1 MAKSPKKPA
10 AAFFDVDNTLV
21 RGSTSYQF
29 GKEAYRRKFFPRK
42 DFIAFAWHQVVFLS
56 KGETEHMLSA
66 IKDRALELVKGRSY
80 DEMIKLVA
88 EVYKGEIK
96 QRVWPETAK
105 IAQQHIEAGREV
117 WLITAAPQEMGAEIA
132 KQLGLT
138 GALGTQLKHIDGILT
153 GEIVGKPLHGKQKAK
168 AIKKLA
174 KDRGFSLRKSFAYS
188 DSHNDLPMLTTV
200 GHAVAV
206 NPDKLLKIY
215 AKSAGWKIYDFKRK
229 ELRLQKKTAKKEIK
243 IGKRG

>member
-1 MAKSPKKPA
+1 MTKSQKKTA

-42 DFIAFAWHQVVFLS
+42 DFIAFAWHQIIFLT

-66 IKDRALELVKGRSY
+66 IRDRALELVKGRSY
-80 DEMIKLVA
+80 SEMIKLVT
-88 EVYKGEIK
+88 EVYNQEIK

-117 WLITAAPQEMGAEIA
+117 WLITAAPQEMGEEIA

-138 GALGTQLKHIDGILT
+138 GALGTRLKHIDGTLT

-168 AIKKLA
+168 AIKALA
-174 KDRGFSLRKSFAYS
+174 KERGFSLKKSFAYS
-188 DSHNDLPMLTTV
+188 DSHNDLPMLTAV

-215 AKSAGWKIYDFKRK
+215 AKSAGWKIYDFKRR
-229 ELRLQKKTAKKEIK
+229 ELRLQRKTAKEEIK

>member
-1 MAKSPKKPA
+1 
-10 AAFFDVDNTLV
+10 
-21 RGSTSYQF
+21 
-29 GKEAYRRKFFPRK
+29 
-42 DFIAFAWHQVVFLS
+42 
-56 KGETEHMLSA
+56 
-66 IKDRALELVKGRSY
+66 
-80 DEMIKLVA
+80 MIDLVA
-88 EVYKGEIK
+88 NVYQSNIK
-96 QRVWPETAK
+96 PKIWPETARL
-105 IAQQHIEAGREV
+105 AQQHIAAGREV
-117 WLITAAPQEMGAEIA
+117 WLITAAPQEMGEEIA

-138 GALGTQLKHIDGILT
+138 GALGTKLKHVDGILT
-153 GEIVGKPLHGKQKAK
+153 GEIDGKPLHGKQKAK

-229 ELRLQKKTAKKEIK
+229 ELRLQKKTAKKEIT

>member
-21 RGSTSYQF
+21 RGSTSFQF
-29 GKEAYRRKFFPRK
+29 GKVAYRLKFFPRK
-42 DFIAFAWHQVVFLS
+42 DFIAFAWHQIMFLS

-66 IKDRALELVKGRSY
+66 IKDRALGLVKGRSY
-80 DEMIKLVA
+80 DEMMKLVTQ
-88 EVYKGEIK
+88 VYKDEVK
-96 QRVWPETAK
+96 QRIWPETAK
-105 IAQQHIEAGREV
+105 IAKQHIEAGREV
-117 WLITAAPQEMGAEIA
+117 WLITAAPQEMGEEIA

-138 GALGTQLKHIDGILT
+138 GALGTKLKHVDGILT
-153 GEIVGKPLHGKQKAK
+153 GEIDGKPLHGKQKAK
-168 AIKKLA
+168 AIRKLA

-188 DSHNDLPMLTTV
+188 DSHNDLPMLTSV

-206 NPDKLLKIY
+206 NPDKLLQIY

>member
-1 MAKSPKKPA
+1 VAKSPKKPA

-42 DFIAFAWHQVVFLS
+42 DFIAFAWGQIMFLT
-56 KGETEHMLSA
+56 KGETDHMLSA
-66 IKDRALELVKGRSY
+66 IKDRALELVKGRKY
-80 DEMIKLVA
+80 DEMIDLVA
-88 EVYKGEIK
+88 VVYKQEIK
-96 QRVWPETAK
+96 QRLWPETAK
-105 IAQQHIEAGREV
+105 LAKQHIEAGREV
-117 WLITAAPQEMGAEIA
+117 WLITAAPQEMGEEIA

-138 GALGTQLKHIDGILT
+138 GALGTRLRAVDGILT
-153 GEIVGKPLHGKQKAK
+153 GEIIGKPLHGKEKAK

-188 DSHNDLPMLTTV
+188 DSHNDLPMLTSV

-215 AKSAGWKIYDFKRK
+215 AKAAGWKIYDFKRK
-229 ELRLQKKTAKKEIK
+229 ELRAAKKTAKAEVK

>member
-117 WLITAAPQEMGAEIA
+117 WLITAAPQEMGEEIA

-138 GALGTQLKHIDGILT
+138 GALGTKLKHVDGILT
-153 GEIVGKPLHGKQKAK
+153 GEIDGKPLHGKQKAK